1 MEDEEGMH
9 VLTSTIAKVFQ
20 EAGPEICLNVKE
32 PQIRRILQLVFEG
45 GEIGRAE
52 LVSALHSIVVV
63 STSIQQL
70 DSLGVYIRMRHLL
83 GIRMCIMC
91 LTQRMGNVR
100 SFMTAFDSGKMV
112 KHSAGMNPRS

>member
-1 MEDEEGMH
+1 MICFGIHTYIHRLFNHLSQLLEIKVEDEEGMH

-45 GEIGRAE
+45 DEIGRAE

-70 DSLGVYIRMRHLL
+70 DSFGV
-83 GIRMCIMC
+83 
-91 LTQRMGNVR
+91 
-100 SFMTAFDSGKMV
+100 
-112 KHSAGMNPRS
+112 